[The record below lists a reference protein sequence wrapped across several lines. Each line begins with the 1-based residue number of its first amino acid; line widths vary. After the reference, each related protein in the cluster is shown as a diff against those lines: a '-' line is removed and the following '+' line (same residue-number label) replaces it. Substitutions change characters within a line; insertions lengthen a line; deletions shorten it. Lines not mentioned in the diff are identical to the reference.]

1 MATQY
6 ARLCSLLWQIHYRIF
21 VCTSNWGILFSINKY
36 SKKCYFFGVESSF
49 FVKKFQI
56 CSLEIFL
63 EFLSLFD
70 LVCMCVRS
78 VMARRIFLGQD
89 CEKFTTSSWKI
100 LQEETLLYNVETVGK
115 ITESPS
121 TTYYFKETL
130 KGIPTRQAWYSIQNY
145 TQIPTKTKK
154 TLL

>member
-1 MATQY
+1 M
-6 ARLCSLLWQIHYRIF
+6 
-21 VCTSNWGILFSINKY
+21 
-36 SKKCYFFGVESSF
+36 
-49 FVKKFQI
+49 
-56 CSLEIFL
+56 

-78 VMARRIFLGQD
+78 VMARRIFLVWD

-130 KGIPTRQAWYSIQNY
+130 KGISTR
-145 TQIPTKTKK
+145 
-154 TLL
+154 